1 MPEPACWAALRARV
15 RQVPALYQPRASACC
30 RVCRGPTG
38 PGFGRCYQCNQHARL
53 GQGLLADAVVP
64 VSYAVRGT
72 PFAETLWRYKAEGA
86 APEALLALLL
96 VFLHD
101 HATCIWRQA
110 GMSGPDRVAVVPSGC
125 GRPGAHPLLR
135 LISPYLRLPL
145 ARLDI
150 RPGEQ
155 GRDLNADR
163 FQASGTAGARVLL
176 LDDTW
181 VSGASA
187 QSAAVALKR
196 SGAAKVA
203 VVVLGRHLS
212 PAEPRASALAAT
224 PYDAATCTIH
234 LPGVNRENG

>member
-1 MPEPACWAALRARV
+1 MSEPACWEVLRARV
-15 RQVPALYQPRASACC
+15 REVPDLYQPRASACC
-30 RVCRGPTG
+30 RVCRGPAG
-38 PGFGRCYQCNQHARL
+38 PGFGRCYQCAQHVQL
-53 GQGLLADAVVP
+53 GQGLLANAVVP

-86 APEALLALLL
+86 SPEALLALLL

-145 ARLDI
+145 ARLDM

-163 FQASGTAGARVLL
+163 FQAAVPVGARVLL
-176 LDDTW
+176 LDDSW

-196 SGAAKVA
+196 AGAAKVA
-203 VVVLGRHLS
+203 VVVLGRHLN
-212 PAEPRASALAAT
+212 PAEPRASALAAR
-224 PYDAATCTIH
+224 PYDVAACAIH
-234 LPGVNRENG
+234 LPGVNHENG

>member
-1 MPEPACWAALRARV
+1 MSEPACWEVLRARV
-15 RQVPALYQPRASACC
+15 REVPDLYQPRASACC
-30 RVCRGPTG
+30 RVCRGPAG
-38 PGFGRCYQCNQHARL
+38 PGFGRCYQCAQHVQL
-53 GQGLLADAVVP
+53 GQGLLADTVVP

-86 APEALLALLL
+86 SPEALMALLL

-145 ARLDI
+145 ARLDM

-163 FQASGTAGARVLL
+163 FQAAVPVGARVLL
-176 LDDTW
+176 LDDSW

-187 QSAAVALKR
+187 QSAAVSLKR
-196 SGAAKVA
+196 AGAAKVA
-203 VVVLGRHLS
+203 VVVLGRHLN
-212 PAEPRASALAAT
+212 PAEPRASALAAR
-224 PYDAATCTIH
+224 PYDVAACAIH
-234 LPGVNRENG
+234 LPGVNHENG